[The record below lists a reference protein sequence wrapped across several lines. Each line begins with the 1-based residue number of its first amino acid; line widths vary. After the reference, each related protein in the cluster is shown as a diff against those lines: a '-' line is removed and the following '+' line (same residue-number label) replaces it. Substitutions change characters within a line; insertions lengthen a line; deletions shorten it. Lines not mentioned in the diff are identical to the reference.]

1 MGRASARRLGLAL
14 AACAL
19 TTTVAAGHAVLQRA
33 EPRVESKLKRAPDE
47 VKLYF
52 TERLEPAYSAFRVM
66 NDQGV
71 QVDRRDSRVDR
82 TNPALLRATLPPLP
96 PGTYKVQWRVLSI
109 DGDVTEGAFT
119 FRIE

>member
-82 TNPALLRATLPPLP
+82 TNPALLRATLPPLR
-96 PGTYKVQWRVLSI
+96 PGAYKVQWRVLSI